1 MKTIIHDLNETYEMI
16 LKEKYQ
22 KIISAN
28 GKYAPCQGCFGC
40 WTKHPAG
47 CYMKD
52 TLETVCRDV
61 GKTDELM
68 IITENCYGA
77 YSPSVKNVLDR
88 SIGLSTPFSTY
99 RGRQMHHTLR
109 YGKKEK
115 LTVYAYGDM
124 TDAEK
129 ETFRYMVERN
139 AINFGFQTFEFRYL
153 ESLDELEGMTV

>member
-16 LKEKYQ
+16 LKEKCQ

-61 GKTDELM
+61 GKADELM

-109 YGKKEK
+109 YGKREK

-139 AINFGFQTFEFRYL
+139 AINFGFKTSEFRYL
-153 ESLDELEGMTV
+153 ESLDKLEGIN